1 MKLTE
6 TIDRL
11 VFEYEDA
18 DEQYDDNHAFGPNVA
33 APFVEA
39 CCGELQG
46 HEDPGGPGMTV
57 NTGKEEVAR
66 AILREGETCATN
78 IEIGWEDLWRQEDL
92 QLAKAAVECLVRLIP
107 CPVCGKVMG
116 FRYCVEGGGMGMT
129 TKYTLRCGECSLT
142 VDLPP
147 NFDLHGSAEALYE
160 QVRRYI
166 GRVVRPTGL
175 TYPLC
180 LTRERNSI
188 RAWYGVRD
196 PDTGKVYRPEEYRGR
211 FLWGEVKG

>member
-1 MKLTE
+1 
-6 TIDRL
+6 
-11 VFEYEDA
+11 
-18 DEQYDDNHAFGPNVA
+18 
-33 APFVEA
+33 
-39 CCGELQG
+39 
-46 HEDPGGPGMTV
+46 MTV
-57 NTGKEEVAR
+57 ETAGVEVAR
-66 AILREGETCATN
+66 VILKDGETCATN
-78 IEIGWEDLWRQEDL
+78 IEIRWEDLWRQEDL
-92 QLAKAAVECLVRLIP
+92 QLAKAAVECLVRQIP
-107 CPVCGKVMG
+107 CPVCGKVMRFG
-116 FRYCVEGGGMGMT
+116 YSVEGGGMGMT
-129 TKYTLRCGECSLT
+129 TKYTLRCEECSLT

-180 LTRERNSI
+180 LTRERNGI

-211 FLWGEVKG
+211 YL